1 MKKIN
6 IGLVGF
12 GTVGSSVVKI
22 LKGKRDLF
30 RRRLGAELLI
40 KRIADKDIS
49 TPRGVEV
56 APGILTKRID
66 DVLNDPGIDVVI
78 ELIGDSPVAEE
89 VILKAM
95 SGGKPVVTANKALL
109 AKKGER
115 IFKEAEKRRVG
126 IYFEASVGGGIP
138 IIKALREGLAAN
150 RISSIF
156 GIINGTA
163 NYILSGMSHYGS
175 SFKEA
180 LRDARAKGYAER
192 DPSLDVEGID
202 SAHKLAIL
210 SALSFGGFVDLKDIY
225 TEGITQITPK
235 DIQYAK
241 EFGYIIKLL
250 AIAKESGGSLET
262 RVHPTMIPQ
271 EHLLAAVDGAYN
283 AIYVRGDL
291 VGRSMFYGRG
301 AGGFPAA
308 SAVIADIMDLVK
320 SKGQPLPFDF
330 GKRPLRI
337 KDMGE
342 IETRYYIRFT
352 TVDRPGVLAAISGIL
367 ARHKISIASVIQKER
382 RERGKVPIVMMT
394 HEAKESSVQKAL
406 REIDRLEVVRAKSRL
421 IRVEG
426 EL

>member
-6 IGLVGF
+6 IGLIGF

-22 LKGKRDLF
+22 LKERKELIKRK
-30 RRRLGAELLI
+30 LGAELVI
-40 KRIADKDIS
+40 KRIVDKDIS
-49 TPRGVEV
+49 TPRKVKV
-56 APGILTKRID
+56 PAKILTKRIN
-66 DVLNDPGIDVVI
+66 DVLNDPEIDIVI
-78 ELIGDSPVAEE
+78 ELIGDSPVAEK
-89 VILKAM
+89 IIMGAIKR
-95 SGGKPVVTANKALL
+95 GKPVVTANKALL
-109 AKKGER
+109 AKKGRR
-115 IFKEAEKRRVG
+115 IFKEAERKGVG

-138 IIKALREGLAAN
+138 IIKALREGLIAN
-150 RISSIF
+150 RIFFIF

-202 SAHKLAIL
+202 SAHKLTIL
-210 SALSFGGFVDLKDIY
+210 STLAFEGFVDLKDIY
-225 TEGITQITPK
+225 REGITKITSQ

-241 EFGYIIKLL
+241 EFGYIVKLL
-250 AIAKESGGSLET
+250 AIAKESNGSLEA

-291 VGRSMFYGRG
+291 IGRSMFYGRG

-308 SAVIADIMDLVK
+308 SAVVADIMDLVK
-320 SKGQPLPFDF
+320 SGGRFLSANFSKEPL
-330 GKRPLRI
+330 KI
-337 KDMGE
+337 KSMGE
-342 IETRYYIRFT
+342 VETRYYIHFT
-352 TVDRPGVLAAISGIL
+352 TVDRPGVLASISGIL
-367 ARHKISIASVIQKER
+367 AKHRISIASVIQKER
-382 RERGKVPIVMMT
+382 REKGKVPIVMMT
-394 HEAKESSVQKAL
+394 HEAKESSIQKAL
-406 REIDRLEVVRAKSRL
+406 REIDRLKVVRAKSCL

-426 EL
+426 GL

>member
-1 MKKIN
+1 MRKIN
-6 IGLVGF
+6 IGLIGF

-22 LKGKRDLF
+22 LKEKKDLLQ
-30 RRRLGAELLI
+30 RRLGAELVI
-40 KRIADKDIS
+40 KRIVDKDIS
-49 TPRGVEV
+49 TPRGIKIP
-56 APGILTKRID
+56 PGILTRRID
-66 DVLNDPGIDVVI
+66 DVLNDPGIDMVI
-78 ELIGDSPVAEE
+78 ELIGDSSVAER
-89 VILKAM
+89 VILGAIKR
-95 SGGKPVVTANKALL
+95 GKPVVTANKALL
-109 AKKGER
+109 AKKGRE
-115 IFKEAEKRRVG
+115 IFKEAEKKGVG
-126 IYFEASVGGGIP
+126 VCFEASVGGGIP
-138 IIKALREGLAAN
+138 VIKALREGLAAN

-180 LRDARAKGYAER
+180 LKDARAKGYAER

-202 SAHKLAIL
+202 SAHKLTIL
-210 SALSFGGFVDLKDIY
+210 STLAFGGFVDLKDIH
-225 TEGITQITPK
+225 TEGITQITSQ

-241 EFGYIIKLL
+241 EFGYTIKLL
-250 AIAKESGGSLET
+250 AIAKESEGSLEV

-291 VGRSMFYGRG
+291 IGRSMFYGRG

-320 SKGQPLPFDF
+320 SEGQSLSLDF
-330 GKRPLRI
+330 GKRPLKI

-342 IETRYYIRFT
+342 IKTRYYIRFT
-352 TVDRPGVLAAISGIL
+352 TVDRPGVLASISGIL

-382 RERGKVPIVMMT
+382 REKGKVPIIMMS

-406 REIDRLEVVRAKSRL
+406 REIDRLKVVRAKSML

>member
-6 IGLVGF
+6 IGLIGF

-22 LKGKRDLF
+22 LKERKELIKRK
-30 RRRLGAELLI
+30 LGAELVI
-40 KRIADKDIS
+40 KRIVDKDIS
-49 TPRGVEV
+49 TPRKVKV
-56 APGILTKRID
+56 PAKILTKRIN
-66 DVLNDPGIDVVI
+66 DVLNDPEIDIVI
-78 ELIGDSPVAEE
+78 ELIGDSPVAEK
-89 VILKAM
+89 IIMGAIKR
-95 SGGKPVVTANKALL
+95 GKPIVTANKALL
-109 AKKGER
+109 AKKGRR
-115 IFKEAEKRRVG
+115 IFKEAERKGVE

-150 RISSIF
+150 RISSLF

-202 SAHKLAIL
+202 SAHKLTIL
-210 SALSFGGFVDLKDIY
+210 STLAFEGFVDLKDIY
-225 TEGITQITPK
+225 REGITKITSQ

-241 EFGYIIKLL
+241 EFGYVVKLL
-250 AIAKESGGSLET
+250 AIAKESNGSLEA

-291 VGRSMFYGRG
+291 IGRSMFYGRG

-308 SAVIADIMDLVK
+308 SAVVADIMDLVK
-320 SKGQPLPFDF
+320 SGGRFLSSNFSKGPL
-330 GKRPLRI
+330 KI
-337 KDMGE
+337 KNMGE
-342 IETRYYIRFT
+342 VETRYYIHFT
-352 TVDRPGVLAAISGIL
+352 TVDRPGVLASISGIL
-367 ARHKISIASVIQKER
+367 AKHRISIASVIQKER
-382 RERGKVPIVMMT
+382 REKGKVPIVMMT
-394 HEAKESSVQKAL
+394 HEAKESSIQKAL
-406 REIDRLEVVRAKSRL
+406 REIDRLKVVKAKSML

>member
-1 MKKIN
+1 MRRIN
-6 IGLVGF
+6 IGLIGF
-12 GTVGSSVVKI
+12 GTVGSSVVKT
-22 LKGKRDLF
+22 LKERRELIKRK
-30 RRRLGAELLI
+30 LGAELII

-49 TPRGVEV
+49 TPRKVKV
-56 APGILTKRID
+56 PAKILTRRID
-66 DVLNDPGIDVVI
+66 DVLNDPKIDIVI
-78 ELIGDSPVAEE
+78 ELIGDSPVAER
-89 VILKAM
+89 VILGAIKK
-95 SGGKPVVTANKALL
+95 GKPVVTANKALL
-109 AKKGER
+109 AKKGRR
-115 IFKEAEKRRVG
+115 IFKEAERKGVG
-126 IYFEASVGGGIP
+126 VYFEASVGGGIP

-150 RISSIF
+150 SISSIF

-163 NYILSGMSHYGS
+163 NYILSGMSQYGS
-175 SFKEA
+175 SFQEA

-202 SAHKLAIL
+202 SAHKLTIL
-210 SALSFGGFVDLKDIY
+210 STLAFGGFVDLKDIC
-225 TEGITQITPK
+225 TEGITKITSQ
-235 DIQYAK
+235 DIQYAR
-241 EFGYIIKLL
+241 EFGYVVKLL
-250 AIAKESGGSLET
+250 AIAKESNGSLEA

-283 AIYVRGDL
+283 AIYVKGDL
-291 VGRSMFYGRG
+291 IGRSMFYGRG

-308 SAVIADIMDLVK
+308 SAVVADIMDLVK
-320 SKGQPLPFDF
+320 SGGQFLSSNFSKGPL
-330 GKRPLRI
+330 KI

-342 IETRYYIRFT
+342 VEMRYYIRFT
-352 TVDRPGVLAAISGIL
+352 TVDRPGVLASISGIL

-406 REIDRLEVVRAKSRL
+406 REIDRLKVVRAKSRL

>member
-1 MKKIN
+1 MRKVN

-12 GTVGSSVVKI
+12 GTVGSAVVKV
-22 LKGKRDLF
+22 LKEKRNLF
-30 RRRLGAELLI
+30 QQRLGAELVI

-49 TPRGVEV
+49 TPRKVKIP
-56 APGILTKRID
+56 PGILTRKVS
-66 DVLNDPGIDVVI
+66 DVLNDPGIDMVI

-89 VILKAM
+89 VILGAIKRN
-95 SGGKPVVTANKALL
+95 KPVVTANKALL
-109 AKKGER
+109 AKKGRR
-115 IFKEAEKRRVG
+115 IFKEAEKKGVG

-150 RISSIF
+150 RISSLF

-192 DPSLDVEGID
+192 DPTLDVEGID
-202 SAHKLAIL
+202 SAHKLTIL
-210 SALSFGGFVDLKDIY
+210 STLSFGGFVDLKDIY
-225 TEGITQITPK
+225 TEGITQITSQ

-241 EFGYIIKLL
+241 EFGYVVKLL
-250 AIAKESGGSLET
+250 AIAKESEGSLEV

-291 VGRSMFYGRG
+291 IGRSMFYGRG

-308 SAVIADIMDLVK
+308 SAVIADIIDLVK
-320 SKGQPLPFDF
+320 SKGQSLSLNLGKKPL
-330 GKRPLRI
+330 KI

-352 TVDRPGVLAAISGIL
+352 TVDRPGVLASISGIL
-367 ARHKISIASVIQKER
+367 ARHRISIASVIQKER

-406 REIDRLEVVRAKSRL
+406 REIDRLKVVKARSRL
-421 IRVEG
+421 IRVET

>member
-1 MKKIN
+1 MRKVN
-6 IGLVGF
+6 IGLIGF
-12 GTVGSSVVKI
+12 GTVGSAVVKI
-22 LKGKRDLF
+22 LREKRDLL
-30 RRRLGAELLI
+30 RRRLGAELVI

-49 TPRGVEV
+49 TFRGVKV
-56 APGILTKRID
+56 DPGILTRRID
-66 DVLNDPGIDVVI
+66 DVLNDSGIDVVI

-89 VILKAM
+89 VILKAIRK
-95 SGGKPVVTANKALL
+95 GKPVVTANKALL
-109 AKKGER
+109 AKKGRR
-115 IFKEAEKRRVG
+115 IFKEAEKKGVG

-150 RISSIF
+150 RISSLF

-180 LRDARAKGYAER
+180 LRDARAKGYAEK

-202 SAHKLAIL
+202 SAHKLTIL
-210 SALSFGGFVDLKDIY
+210 STLSFGGFVDLKDIY
-225 TEGITQITPK
+225 TEGITQITSQ
-235 DIQYAK
+235 DIQYAR
-241 EFGYIIKLL
+241 EFGYVVKLL
-250 AIAKESGGSLET
+250 AIAKESEGSLEA

-291 VGRSMFYGRG
+291 IGRSMFYGRG

-320 SKGQPLPFDF
+320 SKGQPLSLDF
-330 GKRPLRI
+330 GKKPLKI

-352 TVDRPGVLAAISGIL
+352 TVDRPGVLASISGIL
-367 ARHKISIASVIQKER
+367 ARHRISIASVIQKER

-394 HEAKESSVQKAL
+394 HEAKESSVRKAL
-406 REIDRLEVVRAKSRL
+406 GEIDRLKVVKAKSRL
-421 IRVEG
+421 IRVET